1 MVKQEDDQSGP
12 SMSIA
17 RSSGRVRLLGAD
29 VDTALIKDRNDLSCG
44 ACRSGLSSIPLTMA
58 FQPIVDIEERR
69 IDAFE
74 ALVRGPA
81 GEGASH
87 VLGQIN
93 AGNLYGFDQA
103 CRVKAIELAARLG
116 ITCHLNINFLPNA
129 VYQPRACIRAT
140 LEAAAR
146 TGFPTHLL
154 TFEIL
159 ESQALVDPAHLLNI
173 VSEYKRQGF
182 SLALDDFGTGNSGFL
197 QLVNLRP
204 DIVKVDRALIQ
215 GCDQDKHRL
224 AIIASL
230 LDLGQQMGIKIV
242 LEGMERP
249 EEVAALRSVGGRY
262 MQGFYFA
269 RPMFE
274 AITTSQAIF
283 GHTMTGLT

>member
-1 MVKQEDDQSGP
+1 M
-12 SMSIA
+12 
-17 RSSGRVRLLGAD
+17 L
-29 VDTALIKDRNDLSCG
+29 LIKSSDHVGHSGAAGHTTLTMARNDLSCG

-58 FQPIVDIEERR
+58 FQPIVDVEERR

-74 ALVRGPA
+74 ALVRGPE
-81 GEGASH
+81 GEAASH
-87 VLGQIN
+87 VLGQVN
-93 AGNLYGFDQA
+93 EENLYAFDQA
-103 CRVKAIELAARLG
+103 CRVKAIELAASLG

-140 LEAAAR
+140 LEASAR

-154 TFEIL
+154 TFEIV
-159 ESQALVDPAHLLNI
+159 ETQRIVDPTHLLKI
-173 VSEYKRQGF
+173 VGEYKRQGF
-182 SLALDDFGTGNSGFL
+182 SLALDDFGTGNSGFV
-197 QLVNLRP
+197 QLANLRP

-215 GCDQDKHRL
+215 GCDRDKHRL

-230 LDLGQQMGIKIV
+230 LSLGKQIGIKIV
-242 LEGMERP
+242 LEGMESP

-274 AITTSQAIF
+274 GITTAQAIF
-283 GHTMTGLT
+283 GHSMTGLT